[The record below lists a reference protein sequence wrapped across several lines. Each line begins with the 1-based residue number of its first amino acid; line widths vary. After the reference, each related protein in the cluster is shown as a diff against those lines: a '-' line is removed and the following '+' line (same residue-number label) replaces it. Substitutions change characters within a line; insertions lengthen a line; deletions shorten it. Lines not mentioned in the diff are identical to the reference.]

1 MANAG
6 PNTNGSQ
13 FFITTESTPW
23 LNMKHT
29 IFGEVVSGYDTVEKI
44 ENTPTASQDK
54 PVEEQAREQT
64 GQRQIRLRIDEHQ
77 MQTSYA
83 NAFRANGTAEE
94 VMLDFGL
101 NLVNPLPQQAGVEN
115 QPQGEIV
122 FQVSERVILN
132 YYSAKRLA
140 ITLGQIIRRHEEQFG
155 ELELD
160 VSKRR
165 VGGQPT

>member
-1 MANAG
+1 MA
-6 PNTNGSQ
+6 
-13 FFITTESTPW
+13 
-23 LNMKHT
+23 KK
-29 IFGEVVSGYDTVEKI
+29 D
-44 ENTPTASQDK
+44 PTQPDA
-54 PVEEQAREQT
+54 PVEQQAREQT
-64 GQRQIRLRIDEHQ
+64 GQQVQLRIDERH
-77 MQTSYA
+77 MTSLYA

-101 NLVNPLPQQAGVEN
+101 NVV
-115 QPQGEIV
+115 QPAPSQEASPSIA
-122 FQVSERVILN
+122 FQISQRVILN

-165 VGGQPT
+165 RGAS